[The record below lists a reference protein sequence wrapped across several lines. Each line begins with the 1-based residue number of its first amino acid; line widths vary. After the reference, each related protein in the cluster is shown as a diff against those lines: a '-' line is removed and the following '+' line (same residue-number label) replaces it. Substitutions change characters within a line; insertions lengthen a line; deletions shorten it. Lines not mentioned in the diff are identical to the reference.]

1 MVSPILELTNINKS
15 FGHVHA
21 NKNINLTINKGT
33 IHGII
38 GENGAG
44 KSTLM
49 SIVFGLYQ
57 ANSGKI
63 KINEKEIKLKSPRDS
78 ILNGIGMVHQHF
90 MLVENFTVLENI
102 ILGFEGETVFGEKL
116 ETAKKDLE
124 KLCETYNF
132 NIDLD
137 ATISDLSVG
146 FRQRVEILKSL
157 YRGAEILILDEP
169 TGVLTPQEVD
179 ELFKILRSLKE
190 EGKTIVLI
198 THKLIEI
205 MDLTSEVSVM
215 RQGEMVGHTKTQ
227 DTNKEKLAE
236 MMVGRNVLLRVDKTE
251 IKKGD
256 PIFRVNELSV
266 KDDLDVTR
274 VKNVNLEICSGE
286 ILGIAGVTGN
296 GQTELLEALSGIRKV
311 ESGNIRLFGEKI
323 SDKHSFL
330 NPRMLKARGLA
341 HVPED
346 RQRMGLIGDFKAYE
360 NLIFGYHD
368 QEPFSKSSI
377 LNHKEITEYSNRVM
391 QEYDVR
397 PNSPNLITSNFSGG
411 NQQKIILSREL
422 NENPKVLLVGQPTR
436 GVDIGAIEFIHQR
449 LINMRDKGAAILLA
463 SVELDEILSLSD
475 RIIVMFDGKIVG
487 EKINKNI
494 TDRELGLLMA
504 GVTEWAILLLINQRY
519 LGGYL
524 T

>member
-1 MVSPILELTNINKS
+1 MVSPILELKNINKS
-15 FGHVHA
+15 FGHVQA
-21 NKNINLTINKGT
+21 NKNINLKITQGT

-49 SIVFGLYQ
+49 SIVYGLYQ
-57 ANSGKI
+57 ADSGTI
-63 KINEKEIKLKSPRDS
+63 SVSGKEIKLKSPRDS
-78 ILNGIGMVHQHF
+78 IENGIGMVHQHF

-102 ILGFEGETVFGEKL
+102 VLGFEGEFVFGEKL
-116 ETAKKDLE
+116 KKAKQDLKNLCDTY
-124 KLCETYNF
+124 KL

-137 ATISDLSVG
+137 SVISDLSVG

-157 YRGAEILILDEP
+157 YRGAEIFILDEP

-198 THKLIEI
+198 THKLNEI

-215 RQGEMVGHTKTQ
+215 RQGEVVGHTKTT

-236 MMVGRNVLLRVDKTE
+236 MMVGRSVLLRLNKAE
-251 IKKGD
+251 AKLGD
-256 PIFRVNELSV
+256 VVFKVENLTV

-274 VKNVNLEICSGE
+274 VKNVNLEIRAGE
-286 ILGIAGVTGN
+286 ILGLAGVTGN

-311 ESGNIRLFGEKI
+311 ESGTIYLNDEKI
-323 SDKHSFL
+323 SEKDNL
-330 NPRMLKARGLA
+330 LDPRELKEKGLA

-346 RQRMGLIGDFKAYE
+346 RQRMGLVTDFKAYE
-360 NLIFGYHD
+360 DLIFGYHD
-368 QEPFSKSSI
+368 QEPYSKSSI
-377 LNHKEITEYSNRVM
+377 LKDNDILSYSKKVM
-391 QEYDVR
+391 EEYDVR
-397 PNSPNLITSNFSGG
+397 PRSPQLITSNFSGG

-422 NENPKVLLVGQPTR
+422 NENPKILLVGQPTR

-449 LINMRDKGAAILLA
+449 LIDMRDKGAAILLV
-463 SVELDEILSLSD
+463 SVELDEVLSLSD
-475 RIIVMFDGKIVG
+475 RILVMFDGNIVG
-487 EKINKNI
+487 ERINKDV

-504 GVTEWAILLLINQRY
+504 GVA
-519 LGGYL
+519 
-524 T
+524 

>member
-1 MVSPILELTNINKS
+1 MVSPILELKDINKS

-21 NKNINLTINKGT
+21 NKNINLKINQGT

-49 SIVFGLYQ
+49 SIVYGLYQ
-57 ANSGKI
+57 ADSGSI
-63 KINEKEIKLKSPRDS
+63 SISGKEIKLKSPRDS
-78 ILNGIGMVHQHF
+78 IESGIGMVHQHF
-90 MLVENFTVLENI
+90 MLVENFTVIENI
-102 ILGFEGETVFGEKL
+102 VLGFEGEFVFGQKL
-116 ETAKKDLE
+116 KKAKEDLKNLCDTY
-124 KLCETYNF
+124 KL
-132 NIDLD
+132 NINLD
-137 ATISDLSVG
+137 SVISDLSVG

-157 YRGAEILILDEP
+157 YRGAEIFILDEP

-198 THKLIEI
+198 THKLNEI

-215 RQGEMVGHTKTQ
+215 RQGEVVGHTKTT

-236 MMVGRNVLLRVDKTE
+236 MMVGRSVLLRLNKAE
-251 IKKGD
+251 AKLGD
-256 PIFRVNELSV
+256 VVFKVENLTV

-274 VKNVNLEICSGE
+274 VKNVSLEIRSGE
-286 ILGIAGVTGN
+286 ILGLAGVTGN

-311 ESGNIRLFGEKI
+311 ESGNIYLNDEKI
-323 SDKHSFL
+323 SDKDNL
-330 NPRMLKARGLA
+330 LDPRELKEKGLA

-346 RQRMGLIGDFKAYE
+346 RQRMGLVTDFKAYE

-368 QEPFSKSSI
+368 QEPYSKSSI
-377 LNHKEITEYSNRVM
+377 LRDGDILSFSRKVM
-391 QEYDVR
+391 EEYDVR
-397 PNSPNLITSNFSGG
+397 PRSPQLITSNFSGG

-422 NENPKVLLVGQPTR
+422 NENPKILLVGQPTR

-449 LINMRDKGAAILLA
+449 LIDMRDKGAAILLV
-463 SVELDEILSLSD
+463 SVELDEVLSLSD
-475 RIIVMFDGKIVG
+475 RILVMFDGNIVG
-487 EKINKNI
+487 ERINKDV

-504 GVTEWAILLLINQRY
+504 GVA
-519 LGGYL
+519 
-524 T
+524 

>member
-1 MVSPILELTNINKS
+1 MVSPILELKNINKS
-15 FGHVHA
+15 FGHVQA
-21 NKNINLTINKGT
+21 NKNINLKITQGT

-49 SIVFGLYQ
+49 SIVYGLYQ
-57 ANSGKI
+57 ADSGTI
-63 KINEKEIKLKSPRDS
+63 SVSGKEIKLKSPRDS
-78 ILNGIGMVHQHF
+78 IENGIGMVHQHF

-102 ILGFEGETVFGEKL
+102 VLGFEGEFVFGEKL
-116 ETAKKDLE
+116 KKAKQDLKNLCDTY
-124 KLCETYNF
+124 KL

-137 ATISDLSVG
+137 SVISDLSVG

-157 YRGAEILILDEP
+157 YRGAEIFILDEP

-198 THKLIEI
+198 THKLNEI

-215 RQGEMVGHTKTQ
+215 RQGEVVGHTKTT

-236 MMVGRNVLLRVDKTE
+236 MMVGRSVLLRLNKAE
-251 IKKGD
+251 AKLGD
-256 PIFRVNELSV
+256 VVFKVENLTV

-274 VKNVNLEICSGE
+274 VKNVNLEIRAGE
-286 ILGIAGVTGN
+286 ILGLAGVTGN

-311 ESGNIRLFGEKI
+311 ESGAIYLNDEKI
-323 SDKHSFL
+323 SDKDNL
-330 NPRMLKARGLA
+330 LDPRELKEKGLA

-346 RQRMGLIGDFKAYE
+346 RQRMGLVTDFKAYE

-368 QEPFSKSSI
+368 QEPYSKSSMLKDNDI
-377 LNHKEITEYSNRVM
+377 LSYSKKVM
-391 QEYDVR
+391 EEYDVR
-397 PNSPNLITSNFSGG
+397 PRSPQLITSNFSGG

-422 NENPKVLLVGQPTR
+422 NENPKILLVGQPTR

-449 LINMRDKGAAILLA
+449 LIDMRDKGAAILLV
-463 SVELDEILSLSD
+463 SVELDEVLSLSD
-475 RIIVMFDGKIVG
+475 RILVMFDGNIVG
-487 EKINKNI
+487 ERINKDV

-504 GVTEWAILLLINQRY
+504 GVA
-519 LGGYL
+519 
-524 T
+524 

>member
-1 MVSPILELTNINKS
+1 MVSPILELKEINKS
-15 FGHVHA
+15 FGHVQA
-21 NKNINLTINKGT
+21 NKNINLIINKGT

-57 ANSGKI
+57 ADSGVI
-63 KINEKEIKLKSPRDS
+63 DINGKTINLKSPRDS
-78 ILNGIGMVHQHF
+78 IESGIGMVHQHF
-90 MLVENFTVLENI
+90 MLVENFSVLENI
-102 ILGFEGETVFGEKL
+102 ILGFEGELVFGKNLEK
-116 ETAKKDLE
+116 AKTDLK
-124 KLCETYNF
+124 KLCENYKL

-137 ATISDLSVG
+137 SIIGDLSVG

-179 ELFKILRSLKE
+179 ELFKILRSLQE

-198 THKLIEI
+198 THKLNEI

-215 RQGEMVGHTKTQ
+215 RQGEMVGHTKTNS
-227 DTNKEKLAE
+227 TNKEELAE
-236 MMVGRNVLLRVDKTE
+236 MMVGRSVLLRINKSTA
-251 IKKGD
+251 KKGEVV
-256 PIFRVNELSV
+256 FSVKNLVV

-274 VKNVNLEICSGE
+274 VKNVNLEVHAGE
-286 ILGIAGVTGN
+286 ILGLAGVTGN
-296 GQTELLEALSGIRKV
+296 GQTELLEALSGIRKI
-311 ESGNIRLFGEKI
+311 ESGNIELFNETI
-323 SDKHSFL
+323 SDKNNFL
-330 NPRMLKARGLA
+330 DPRSLKEKGLA

-346 RQRMGLIGDFKAYE
+346 RQRMGLITEFKANE
-360 NLIFGYHD
+360 NLIFGYHHH
-368 QEPFSKSSI
+368 EPFSKSSI
-377 LNHKEITEYSNRVM
+377 LQEKNILSFSKKVM
-391 QEYDVR
+391 GEYDVR

-422 NENPKVLLVGQPTR
+422 NKNPKVLLVGQPTR

-449 LINMRDKGAAILLA
+449 LIDMRDKGAAILLV
-463 SVELDEILSLSD
+463 SVELEEVLSLSD
-475 RIIVMFDGKIVG
+475 RIVVMFDGNIVG
-487 EKINKNI
+487 EKVNKNV

-504 GVTEWAILLLINQRY
+504 GVV
-519 LGGYL
+519 
-524 T
+524 

>member
-1 MVSPILELTNINKS
+1 MVSPILELKNINKS
-15 FGHVHA
+15 FGHVQA
-21 NKNINLTINKGT
+21 NKNINLIINQGT

-49 SIVFGLYQ
+49 SIVYGLYQ
-57 ANSGKI
+57 ADSGSI
-63 KINEKEIKLKSPRDS
+63 RVNGKEVKLKSPRDS
-78 ILNGIGMVHQHF
+78 IESGIGMVHQHF

-102 ILGFEGETVFGEKL
+102 ILGFEGELVFGHKL
-116 ETAKKDLE
+116 KKAKEDLKNLCDTY
-124 KLCETYNF
+124 KL

-137 ATISDLSVG
+137 SVISDLSVG

-157 YRGAEILILDEP
+157 YRGAEIFILDEP

-198 THKLIEI
+198 THKLNEI
-205 MDLTSEVSVM
+205 MDLTSEVSEM
-215 RQGEMVGHTKTQ
+215 RHGEVVGHTKTS

-236 MMVGRNVLLRVDKTE
+236 MMVGRSVLLRLNKEDAKL
-251 IKKGD
+251 GD
-256 PIFRVNELSV
+256 VVFKVENLTV

-274 VKNVNLEICSGE
+274 VKNVSFEIRSGE
-286 ILGIAGVTGN
+286 ILGLAGVTGN

-311 ESGNIRLFGEKI
+311 ESGNIYLNDEKV
-323 SDKHSFL
+323 SDKENL
-330 NPRMLKARGLA
+330 LDPRKLKEKGLA

-346 RQRMGLIGDFKAYE
+346 RQRMGLVTDFKAYE

-368 QEPFSKSSI
+368 QEPYSKSSI
-377 LNHKEITEYSNRVM
+377 LRDSDIITYSKKVM
-391 QEYDVR
+391 EEYDVR
-397 PNSPNLITSNFSGG
+397 PRSPQLITSNFSGG

-422 NENPKVLLVGQPTR
+422 NESPKILLVGQPTR

-449 LINMRDKGAAILLA
+449 LIDMRDKGAAILLV
-463 SVELDEILSLSD
+463 SVELDEVLSLSD
-475 RIIVMFDGKIVG
+475 RILVMFDGNIVG
-487 EKINKNI
+487 ERINKDV

-504 GVTEWAILLLINQRY
+504 GVA
-519 LGGYL
+519 
-524 T
+524 

>member
-1 MVSPILELTNINKS
+1 MVSPILELKNISKS
-15 FGHVHA
+15 FGHVQA
-21 NKNINLTINKGT
+21 NKNINLTINRGT

-57 ANSGKI
+57 ANSGSI
-63 KINEKEIKLKSPRDS
+63 KVNGKEIKLKSPKDS
-78 ILNGIGMVHQHF
+78 IINGIGMVHQHF

-102 ILGFEGETVFGEKL
+102 ILGFEGELVFGKNLEK
-116 ETAKKDLE
+116 AKKDLKNLCDTY
-124 KLCETYNF
+124 KL
-132 NIDLD
+132 NIDLNS
-137 ATISDLSVG
+137 TISDLSVG

-205 MDLTSEVSVM
+205 MDLTNEVSVM
-215 RQGEMVGHTKTQ
+215 RQGEMVGHTKTEN
-227 DTNKEKLAE
+227 TNKEQLAE
-236 MMVGRNVLLRVDKTE
+236 MMVGRSVLLRLDKSEVKT
-251 IKKGD
+251 GD
-256 PIFRVNELSV
+256 VVFKVENLTV

-274 VKNVNLEICSGE
+274 VKNVNLEICAGE
-286 ILGIAGVTGN
+286 ILGLAGVTGN

-311 ESGNIRLFGEKI
+311 ESGEIYLEGKKI
-323 SDKHSFL
+323 SDSQNFL
-330 NPRMLKARGLA
+330 DPRELKERGLA

-346 RQRMGLIGDFKAYE
+346 RQRMGLVTDFKAYE
-360 NLIFGYHD
+360 NLIFGYQD
-368 QEPFSKSSI
+368 QQPFSKSSI
-377 LNHKEITEYSNRVM
+377 LNHRDIISHSKKIME
-391 QEYDVR
+391 EYDVR
-397 PNSPNLITSNFSGG
+397 PQSPNLITSNFSGG

-449 LINMRDKGAAILLA
+449 LIDMRDRGAAILLV
-463 SVELDEILSLSD
+463 SVELDEVLSLSD
-475 RIIVMFDGKIVG
+475 RIIVMFDGNIVG
-487 EKINKNI
+487 EKENKNV
-494 TDRELGLLMA
+494 TDRDLGLLMA
-504 GVTEWAILLLINQRY
+504 GVV
-519 LGGYL
+519 
-524 T
+524 

>member
-1 MVSPILELTNINKS
+1 MVSPILELKDINKS

-21 NKNINLTINKGT
+21 NKNINLQINKGT

-57 ANSGKI
+57 ADSGKI
-63 KINEKEIKLKSPRDS
+63 KINGKEIKLKSPRDS
-78 ILNGIGMVHQHF
+78 ILSGIGMVHQHF
-90 MLVENFTVLENI
+90 MLVENFSVLENI
-102 ILGFEGETVFGEKL
+102 ILGFEGELVFGKNL
-116 ETAKKDLE
+116 DKAKKDLKNLCDTY
-124 KLCETYNF
+124 KL
-132 NIDLD
+132 NINLES
-137 ATISDLSVG
+137 TISDLSVG

-198 THKLIEI
+198 THKLNEI

-215 RQGEMVGHTKTQ
+215 RQGEMVGHKKTES
-227 DTNKEKLAE
+227 TNKEDLAE
-236 MMVGRNVLLRVDKTE
+236 MMVGRSVLLRINKSATKPGNAVFSVRDL
-251 IKKGD
+251 
-256 PIFRVNELSV
+256 VV

-274 VKNVNLEICSGE
+274 VKNVNLDIHEGE
-286 ILGIAGVTGN
+286 ILGLAGVTGN
-296 GQTELLEALSGIRKV
+296 GQTELLEALSGIRKI
-311 ESGNIRLFGEKI
+311 ESGEVQLFNETISNKSNFFDPKSLKEK
-323 SDKHSFL
+323 
-330 NPRMLKARGLA
+330 GLA

-346 RQRMGLIGDFKAYE
+346 RQRMGLVTDFKAYE
-360 NLIFGYHD
+360 NLIFGYHH
-368 QEPFSKSSI
+368 QEPFSKSSV
-377 LNHKEITEYSNRVM
+377 LKEKEILSFSKKVM
-391 QEYDVR
+391 EEYDVR
-397 PNSPNLITSNFSGG
+397 PRSPNLITSNFSGG

-449 LINMRDKGAAILLA
+449 LIDMRDKGAAILLV
-463 SVELDEILSLSD
+463 SVELEEVLSLSD
-475 RIIVMFDGKIVG
+475 RIIVMFDGNIVG
-487 EKINKNI
+487 EKINKDV
-494 TDRELGLLMA
+494 TDRDLGLLMA
-504 GVTEWAILLLINQRY
+504 GVA
-519 LGGYL
+519 
-524 T
+524 

>member
-1 MVSPILELTNINKS
+1 MVSPILELKNINKS
-15 FGHVHA
+15 FGHVQA
-21 NKNINLTINKGT
+21 NKNINLKITQGT

-49 SIVFGLYQ
+49 SIVYGLYQ
-57 ANSGKI
+57 ADSGTI
-63 KINEKEIKLKSPRDS
+63 SVSGKEIKLKSPRDS
-78 ILNGIGMVHQHF
+78 IESGIGMVHQHF

-102 ILGFEGETVFGEKL
+102 VLGFEGEFVFGEKL
-116 ETAKKDLE
+116 KKAKQDLKNLCDTY
-124 KLCETYNF
+124 KL

-137 ATISDLSVG
+137 SVISDLSVG

-157 YRGAEILILDEP
+157 YRGAEIFILDEP

-198 THKLIEI
+198 THKLNEI

-215 RQGEMVGHTKTQ
+215 RQGEVVGHTKTT

-236 MMVGRNVLLRVDKTE
+236 MMVGRSVLLRLNKAE
-251 IKKGD
+251 AKLGD
-256 PIFRVNELSV
+256 VVFKVENLTV

-274 VKNVNLEICSGE
+274 VKNVNLEIRAGE
-286 ILGIAGVTGN
+286 ILGLAGVTGN

-311 ESGNIRLFGEKI
+311 ESGAIYLNDEKI
-323 SDKHSFL
+323 SDKDNL
-330 NPRMLKARGLA
+330 LDPRDLKEKGLA

-346 RQRMGLIGDFKAYE
+346 RQRMGLVTDFKAYE

-368 QEPFSKSSI
+368 QEPYSKSSI
-377 LNHKEITEYSNRVM
+377 LKDNDILSYSKKVM
-391 QEYDVR
+391 EEYDVR
-397 PNSPNLITSNFSGG
+397 PRSPQLITSNFSGG

-422 NENPKVLLVGQPTR
+422 NENPKILLVGQPTR

-449 LINMRDKGAAILLA
+449 LIDMRDKGAAILLV
-463 SVELDEILSLSD
+463 SVELDEVLSLSD
-475 RIIVMFDGKIVG
+475 RILVMFDGNIVG
-487 EKINKNI
+487 ERINKDV

-504 GVTEWAILLLINQRY
+504 GVA
-519 LGGYL
+519 
-524 T
+524 

>member
-1 MVSPILELTNINKS
+1 MVSPILELSNINKS

-21 NKNINLTINKGT
+21 NKNINLQINKGT

-57 ANSGKI
+57 ANSGTI
-63 KINEKEIKLKSPRDS
+63 KINGKEINLKSPRDS
-78 ILNGIGMVHQHF
+78 IINGIGMVHQHF

-116 ETAKKDLE
+116 QKAKKDLE
-124 KLCETYNF
+124 KLCQAYNF

-179 ELFKILRSLKE
+179 ELFKILRALKE

-215 RQGEMVGHTKTQ
+215 RQGEMVGHTKTE
-227 DTNKEKLAE
+227 DTNKEQLAE
-236 MMVGRNVLLRVDKTE
+236 MMVGRSVLLRVNKKE
-251 IKKGD
+251 IKKGET
-256 PIFRVNELSV
+256 IFQVNNLSV

-274 VKNVNLEICSGE
+274 VKDVSLEIRSGE

-311 ESGNIRLFGEKI
+311 DSGKIELFGEKI
-323 SDKHSFL
+323 SDQDNFL
-330 NPRMLKARGLA
+330 NPRLLKQKGLA

-346 RQRMGLIGDFKAYE
+346 RQRMGLITDFKAHE

-377 LNHKEITEYSNRVM
+377 LNNREITEYSNKVM

-449 LINMRDKGAAILLA
+449 LIDMRDRGAAILLA

-487 EKINKNI
+487 EKENKNV
-494 TDRELGLLMA
+494 TERELGLLMA
-504 GVTEWAILLLINQRY
+504 GVA
-519 LGGYL
+519 
-524 T
+524 

>member
-1 MVSPILELTNINKS
+1 MVSPILELKDINKS
-15 FGHVHA
+15 FGHVQA
-21 NKNINLTINKGT
+21 NKNINLTINHGT

-49 SIVFGLYQ
+49 SIVYGLYQ
-57 ANSGKI
+57 ADTGSISVNG
-63 KINEKEIKLKSPRDS
+63 KEIKLRSPRDS
-78 ILNGIGMVHQHF
+78 IESGIGMVHQHF

-102 ILGFEGETVFGEKL
+102 VLGFEGEFVFGEKL
-116 ETAKKDLE
+116 KKAKKDLRNLCDTY
-124 KLCETYNF
+124 KL

-137 ATISDLSVG
+137 SVISDLSVG

-157 YRGAEILILDEP
+157 YRGAEIFILDEP

-179 ELFKILRSLKE
+179 ELFKILRSLKD

-198 THKLIEI
+198 THKLNEI

-215 RQGEMVGHTKTQ
+215 RQGEVVGHTKTI

-236 MMVGRNVLLRVDKTE
+236 MMVGRSVLLRLNKSE
-251 IKKGD
+251 PKLGD
-256 PIFRVNELSV
+256 VVFKIENLTV

-274 VKNVNLEICSGE
+274 VKNVSFEIRSGE
-286 ILGIAGVTGN
+286 ILGLAGVTGN

-311 ESGNIRLFGEKI
+311 ESGEIYLNAEKI
-323 SDKHSFL
+323 SDKDNL
-330 NPRMLKARGLA
+330 LDPRQLKEKGLA

-346 RQRMGLIGDFKAYE
+346 RQRMGLVTDFKAYE

-368 QEPFSKSSI
+368 QEPYSQSSI
-377 LNHKEITEYSNRVM
+377 LKDGNILSYSKKVM
-391 QEYDVR
+391 EDYDVR
-397 PNSPNLITSNFSGG
+397 PRSPQLITSNFSGG

-422 NENPKVLLVGQPTR
+422 NESPKILLVGQPTR

-449 LINMRDKGAAILLA
+449 LIDMRDKGAAILLV
-463 SVELDEILSLSD
+463 SVELDEVLSLSD
-475 RIIVMFDGKIVG
+475 RILVMFDGNIVG
-487 EKINKNI
+487 ERINKDV

-504 GVTEWAILLLINQRY
+504 GVA
-519 LGGYL
+519 
-524 T
+524 

>member
-1 MVSPILELTNINKS
+1 MVSPILELKNINKS
-15 FGHVHA
+15 FGHVQA
-21 NKNINLTINKGT
+21 NKNINLKITQGT

-49 SIVFGLYQ
+49 SIVYGLYQ
-57 ANSGKI
+57 ADSGTI
-63 KINEKEIKLKSPRDS
+63 SVSGKEIKLKSPRDS
-78 ILNGIGMVHQHF
+78 IESGIGMVHQHF

-102 ILGFEGETVFGEKL
+102 VLGFEGEFVFGEKL
-116 ETAKKDLE
+116 KKAKHDLKNLCDTY
-124 KLCETYNF
+124 KL

-137 ATISDLSVG
+137 SVISDLSVG

-157 YRGAEILILDEP
+157 YRGAEIFILDEP

-198 THKLIEI
+198 THKLNEI

-215 RQGEMVGHTKTQ
+215 RQGEVVGHTKTT

-236 MMVGRNVLLRVDKTE
+236 MMVGRSVLLRLNKAE
-251 IKKGD
+251 AKLGD
-256 PIFRVNELSV
+256 VVFKVENLTV
-266 KDDLDVTR
+266 KDDLGVTR
-274 VKNVNLEICSGE
+274 VKNVNLEIRAGE
-286 ILGIAGVTGN
+286 ILGLAGVTGN

-311 ESGNIRLFGEKI
+311 ESGTIYLNDEKI
-323 SDKHSFL
+323 SDKDNL
-330 NPRMLKARGLA
+330 LDPRELKEKGLA

-346 RQRMGLIGDFKAYE
+346 RQRMGLVTDFKAYE

-368 QEPFSKSSI
+368 QEPYSKSSI
-377 LNHKEITEYSNRVM
+377 LKDNDILSYSKKVM
-391 QEYDVR
+391 EEYDVR
-397 PNSPNLITSNFSGG
+397 PRSPQLITSNFSGG

-422 NENPKVLLVGQPTR
+422 NENPKILLVGQPTR

-449 LINMRDKGAAILLA
+449 LIDMRDKGAAILLV
-463 SVELDEILSLSD
+463 SVELEEVLSLSD
-475 RIIVMFDGKIVG
+475 RILVMFDGNIVG
-487 EKINKNI
+487 ERINKDV

-504 GVTEWAILLLINQRY
+504 GVA
-519 LGGYL
+519 
-524 T
+524 

>member
-1 MVSPILELTNINKS
+1 MVSPILRLTNINKS
-15 FGHVHA
+15 FGHVQA

-49 SIVFGLYQ
+49 SIVYGLYQ
-57 ANSGKI
+57 ADSGTIEVNK
-63 KINEKEIKLKSPRDS
+63 KEIKLKSPRDS
-78 ILNGIGMVHQHF
+78 IESGIGMVHQHF

-102 ILGFEGETVFGEKL
+102 VLGFEGEIVFGKN
-116 ETAKKDLE
+116 LE
-124 KLCETYNF
+124 KAKIDLKNLCETYNL
-132 NIDLD
+132 NVDLD
-137 ATISDLSVG
+137 SFISDLSVG

-157 YRGAEILILDEP
+157 YRGAEVFILDEP

-198 THKLIEI
+198 THKLNEI

-215 RQGEMVGHTKTQ
+215 RQGEVVGHTKTKN
-227 DTNKEKLAE
+227 TNREKLAE
-236 MMVGRNVLLRVDKTE
+236 MMVGRSVLLRINKSKTQR
-251 IKKGD
+251 GD
-256 PIFRVNELSV
+256 VAFKVENLTV

-274 VKNVNLEICSGE
+274 VKNVNIEIHKGE
-286 ILGIAGVTGN
+286 ILGLAGVTGN

-311 ESGNIRLFGEKI
+311 ESGEIYLNGEKI
-323 SDKHSFL
+323 SDSSDLL
-330 NPRMLKARGLA
+330 NPRELKEKGLA

-346 RQRMGLIGDFKAYE
+346 RQRMGLVTDFKAYE

-368 QEPFSKSSI
+368 QEPYSKSSI
-377 LNHKEITEYSNRVM
+377 MKDNKIIDYSKKVM
-391 QEYDVR
+391 KDYDVR
-397 PNSPNLITSNFSGG
+397 PRSPHLITSNFSGG
-411 NQQKIILSREL
+411 NQQKLILSREL

-449 LINMRDKGAAILLA
+449 LIDMRDKGAAILLV
-463 SVELDEILSLSD
+463 SVELEEVLSLSD
-475 RIIVMFDGKIVG
+475 RIVVMFDGNIVG
-487 EKINKNI
+487 EKINKDV

-504 GVTEWAILLLINQRY
+504 GVV
-519 LGGYL
+519 
-524 T
+524 

>member
-1 MVSPILELTNINKS
+1 MVSPILELKNINKS
-15 FGHVHA
+15 FGHVQA
-21 NKNINLTINKGT
+21 NKNINLIINQGT

-49 SIVFGLYQ
+49 SIVYGLYQ
-57 ANSGKI
+57 ADSGSIRVSGK
-63 KINEKEIKLKSPRDS
+63 EVKLKSPRDS
-78 ILNGIGMVHQHF
+78 IESGIGMVHQHF

-102 ILGFEGETVFGEKL
+102 ILGFEGDLVFGHKL
-116 ETAKKDLE
+116 KKAKEDLK
-124 KLCETYNF
+124 KLCDTYKL

-137 ATISDLSVG
+137 STISDLSVG

-157 YRGAEILILDEP
+157 YRGAEIFILDEP

-198 THKLIEI
+198 THKLNEI

-215 RQGEMVGHTKTQ
+215 RQGEVVGHTKTS

-236 MMVGRNVLLRVDKTE
+236 MMVGRSVLLRLNKEDAKL
-251 IKKGD
+251 GD
-256 PIFRVNELSV
+256 VVFKVENLTV

-274 VKNVNLEICSGE
+274 VKNVSFEIRSGE
-286 ILGIAGVTGN
+286 ILGLAGVTGN

-311 ESGNIRLFGEKI
+311 ESGNIYLNDEKV
-323 SDKHSFL
+323 SDKENL
-330 NPRMLKARGLA
+330 LDPRKLKEKGLA

-346 RQRMGLIGDFKAYE
+346 RQRMGLVTDFKAYE

-368 QEPFSKSSI
+368 QEPYSKSSI
-377 LNHKEITEYSNRVM
+377 LRDSDIISYSKKVM
-391 QEYDVR
+391 EEYDVR
-397 PNSPNLITSNFSGG
+397 PRSPQLITSNFSGG

-422 NENPKVLLVGQPTR
+422 NESPKILLVGQPTR

-449 LINMRDKGAAILLA
+449 LIDMRDKGAAILLV
-463 SVELDEILSLSD
+463 SVELDEVLSLSD
-475 RIIVMFDGKIVG
+475 RILVMFDGNIVG
-487 EKINKNI
+487 ERINKDV

-504 GVTEWAILLLINQRY
+504 GVA
-519 LGGYL
+519 
-524 T
+524 

>member
-1 MVSPILELTNINKS
+1 MVSPILELSNINKS

-21 NKNINLTINKGT
+21 NKDINLTINKGT

-49 SIVFGLYQ
+49 SIVYGLYQ
-57 ANSGKI
+57 ADSGTI
-63 KINEKEIKLKSPRDS
+63 KVNGNEINLKSPRDS
-78 ILNGIGMVHQHF
+78 IENGIGMVHQHF

-102 ILGFEGETVFGEKL
+102 VLGFEGEIIFGKN
-116 ETAKKDLE
+116 LE
-124 KLCETYNF
+124 KAKIDLKNLCETYNL
-132 NIDLD
+132 NVDLD
-137 ATISDLSVG
+137 SVISDLSVG

-157 YRGAEILILDEP
+157 YRGAEVFILDEP

-198 THKLIEI
+198 THKLNEI

-215 RQGEMVGHTKTQ
+215 RQGEVVGHTKTEN
-227 DTNKEKLAE
+227 TNREKLAE
-236 MMVGRNVLLRVDKTE
+236 MMVGRSVLLRINKSKTQR
-251 IKKGD
+251 GD
-256 PIFRVNELSV
+256 VAFKVENLTV

-274 VKNVNLEICSGE
+274 VKNVNIEIHEGE
-286 ILGIAGVTGN
+286 ILGLAGVTGN

-311 ESGNIRLFGEKI
+311 ESGEIYLNGEKI
-323 SDKHSFL
+323 SDSSDLL
-330 NPRMLKARGLA
+330 NPRELKEKGLA

-346 RQRMGLIGDFKAYE
+346 RQRMGLVTDFKAYE

-368 QEPFSKSSI
+368 QEPYSKSSI
-377 LNHKEITEYSNRVM
+377 MKDNKIIDYSKKVM
-391 QEYDVR
+391 KDYDVR
-397 PNSPNLITSNFSGG
+397 PRSPHLITSNFSGG
-411 NQQKIILSREL
+411 NQQKLILSREL

-449 LINMRDKGAAILLA
+449 LIDMRDKGAAILLV
-463 SVELDEILSLSD
+463 SVELEEVLSLSD
-475 RIIVMFDGKIVG
+475 RIAVMFDGNIVG
-487 EKINKNI
+487 EKINKDI

-504 GVTEWAILLLINQRY
+504 GVV
-519 LGGYL
+519 
-524 T
+524 

>member
-1 MVSPILELTNINKS
+1 MVSPILRLTNINKS
-15 FGHVHA
+15 FGHVQA

-49 SIVFGLYQ
+49 SIVYGLYQ
-57 ANSGKI
+57 ADSGTIEVNK
-63 KINEKEIKLKSPRDS
+63 KEIKLKSPRDS
-78 ILNGIGMVHQHF
+78 IESGIGMVHQHF

-102 ILGFEGETVFGEKL
+102 VLGFEGEIVFGKN
-116 ETAKKDLE
+116 LE
-124 KLCETYNF
+124 KAKIDLKNLCETYNL
-132 NIDLD
+132 NVDLD
-137 ATISDLSVG
+137 SFISDLSVG

-157 YRGAEILILDEP
+157 YRGAEVFILDEP

-198 THKLIEI
+198 THKLNEI

-215 RQGEMVGHTKTQ
+215 RQGEVVGHTKTEN
-227 DTNKEKLAE
+227 TNREKLAE
-236 MMVGRNVLLRVDKTE
+236 MMVGRSVLLRINKSKTQR
-251 IKKGD
+251 GD
-256 PIFRVNELSV
+256 VAFKVENLTV

-274 VKNVNLEICSGE
+274 VKNVNIEIHEGE
-286 ILGIAGVTGN
+286 ILGLAGVTGN

-311 ESGNIRLFGEKI
+311 ESGEIYLNGEKI
-323 SDKHSFL
+323 SDSSGLL
-330 NPRMLKARGLA
+330 NPRELKEKGLA

-346 RQRMGLIGDFKAYE
+346 RQRMGLVTDFKAYE

-368 QEPFSKSSI
+368 QEPYSKSSI
-377 LNHKEITEYSNRVM
+377 MKDNKIIDYSKKVM
-391 QEYDVR
+391 KDYDVR
-397 PNSPNLITSNFSGG
+397 PRSPHLITSNFSGG
-411 NQQKIILSREL
+411 NQQKLILSREL

-449 LINMRDKGAAILLA
+449 LIDMRDKGAAILLV
-463 SVELDEILSLSD
+463 SVELEEVLSLSD
-475 RIIVMFDGKIVG
+475 RIVVMFDGNIVG
-487 EKINKNI
+487 EKINKDV

-504 GVTEWAILLLINQRY
+504 GVV
-519 LGGYL
+519 
-524 T
+524 